1 MDLSDK
7 GILLVISGPAGTG
20 KGTVVSNI
28 LARSDDFALSVSAT
42 TRAPRKGEVDGV
54 QYHFVTRSQFEQ
66 KIEDGQML
74 EYAEYVG
81 NYYGTPRERVM
92 DMIDRGINVILEIEV
107 VGAMKIKKLI
117 PDAVAVLLLPPD
129 YKTLEAR
136 LRGRGTNTEDDIQ
149 NRLLQAKREVGNFA
163 SYDYI
168 VINED
173 GASDEAALRI
183 ISIVDAERHRTSRNL
198 HIPADFLAD

>member
-1 MDLSDK
+1 MDLSEK

-42 TRAPRKGEVDGV
+42 TRAPRYNEVDGV
-54 QYHFVTRSQFEQ
+54 QYHFLTRAQFEQ

-92 DMIDRGINVILEIEV
+92 EMLETGTNVILEIEV
-107 VGAMKIKKLI
+107 VGAMKIKKLL
-117 PDAVAVLLLPPD
+117 PDAVTVLLLPPSFA
-129 YKTLEAR
+129 TLEER
-136 LRGRGTNTEDDIQ
+136 LRGRKTNTEEDIQ
-149 NRLLQAKREVGNFA
+149 NRLQQAKLEIGNFA

-173 GASDEAALRI
+173 GASDDAALKI
-183 ISIVDAERHRTSRNL
+183 ISIVDAERHRTMRNL

>member
-1 MDLSDK
+1 MDLSEK

-28 LARSDDFALSVSAT
+28 LARSDDYALSVSAT
-42 TRAPRKGEVDGV
+42 TRAPRYNEVDGV
-54 QYHFVTRSQFEQ
+54 QYHFLTRAQFEQ

-92 DMIDRGINVILEIEV
+92 EMLETGTNVILEIEV
-107 VGAMKIKKLI
+107 VGAMKIKKLL
-117 PDAVAVLLLPPD
+117 PDAVTVLLLPPD
-129 YKTLEAR
+129 YKTLEER
-136 LRGRGTNTEDDIQ
+136 LRGRKTNTEEDIQ
-149 NRLLQAKREVGNFA
+149 NRMQQAKLEIGNFA

-173 GASDEAALRI
+173 GASDEAALQI
-183 ISIVDAERHRTSRNL
+183 ISIVDAERHRTMRNL

>member
-54 QYHFVTRSQFEQ
+54 QYHFVSRAQFEQ

-107 VGAMKIKKLI
+107 VGAMKIKKLV
-117 PDAVAVLLLPPD
+117 PDAVSVLLLPPD

-136 LRGRGTNTEDDIQ
+136 LRGRGTNTEEDIQ
-149 NRLLQAKREVGNFA
+149 NRLTQAKREVGNFA

-198 HIPADFLAD
+198 HIPADFMAD

>member
-1 MDLSDK
+1 MDLSEK

-28 LARSDDFALSVSAT
+28 LARSDDYALSVSAT
-42 TRAPRKGEVDGV
+42 TRAPRYNEVDGV
-54 QYHFVTRSQFEQ
+54 QYHFLTRAQFEQ

-92 DMIDRGINVILEIEV
+92 EMLETGTNVILEIEV
-107 VGAMKIKKLI
+107 VGAMKIKKLL
-117 PDAVAVLLLPPD
+117 PDAVTVLLLPPSFA
-129 YKTLEAR
+129 TLEER
-136 LRGRGTNTEDDIQ
+136 LRGRKTNTEEDIQ
-149 NRLLQAKREVGNFA
+149 NRLQQAKLEIGNFA
-163 SYDYI
+163 SYDY
-168 VINED
+168 VMINED
-173 GASDEAALRI
+173 GASDDAALKI
-183 ISIVDAERHRTSRNL
+183 ISIVDAERHRTMRNL

>member
-42 TRAPRKGEVDGV
+42 TRAPRYNEVDGV
-54 QYHFVTRSQFEQ
+54 QYHFLTRAQFEQ

-92 DMIDRGINVILEIEV
+92 EMLETGTNVILEIEV
-107 VGAMKIKKLI
+107 VGAMKIKRLI
-117 PDAVAVLLLPPD
+117 PDAVTVLLLPPD
-129 YKTLEAR
+129 FKTLEER
-136 LRGRGTNTEDDIQ
+136 LRGRKTNTEEDIQ
-149 NRLLQAKREVGNFA
+149 NRLQQAKLEIGNFA

-173 GASDEAALRI
+173 GASDDAALQI
-183 ISIVDAERHRTSRNL
+183 ISIVDAERHRTMRNL